1 MNERTGATIL
11 KRVFEGRGFTISE
24 DVPMGDPPVVL
35 DGYDHVAK
43 VGYEWITTEAGDR
56 EEFTAEAIAVLEAR
70 IAAGELH
77 LLLID
82 ETEALAEAELVLM
95 AERFIDVLR
104 AQGRVS

>member
-1 MNERTGATIL
+1 MNERTGAAIL
-11 KRVFEGRGFTISE
+11 KQVFEGRGFTISE
-24 DVPMGDPPVVL
+24 DVPLGDPPVVL

-56 EEFTAEAIAVLEAR
+56 EEFTPAAIAVLEAR

-82 ETEALAEAELVLM
+82 ETEAVSEGDLVLM
-95 AERFIDVLR
+95 AERFIDMLR
-104 AQGRVS
+104 AQGRVP

>member
-11 KRVFEGRGFTISE
+11 KRVFEGRGFAIAE
-24 DVPMGDPPVVL
+24 DVPLDEPPVVL

-56 EEFTAEAIAVLEAR
+56 EEFTPEAIAVLEER

-82 ETEALAEAELVLM
+82 ETEALSEAELALM
-95 AERFIDVLR
+95 AERFIDALR
-104 AQGRVS
+104 ARGRVS